1 MFTHGALRSGVVV
14 LACAALIV
22 VLGGCPQT
30 SAPTVSSTDPADGA
44 TGVPVNKNIAATF
57 SKAMDPAT
65 ITPTT
70 FTLMRGTTPVSGT
83 VTYTGVTAI
92 FDPTDDLAP
101 NTLYTATIT
110 TGAEALD
117 QMPKCDACDRDPD
130 GGLWFTALLM
140 GLLIAGHALHSGA
153 DGALAEDFV
162 WTFTTGPALETF
174 TLTYTAGAN
183 GTISGTSPQTV
194 NSGASGTAVRA
205 VPDTGYHFVRWG
217 DASTQNPRTDANVTA
232 NVTVSA
238 TFAINQYTLTYAAN
252 AGGTLSGI
260 SPQTVNHGDNG
271 TLVTATP
278 ATGYH
283 FTSWSDGVLTAART
297 DLSVTGDITVS
308 ASFAINQYTVTYTAN
323 AGGTISGISPQT
335 VNHGDNGTLV
345 TANPNAGY
353 HFTSWSDGVLTAA
366 RTDLNVTGD
375 ITVSASFA
383 INQYTLT
390 YTANTGG
397 TISGT
402 SPQTV
407 DHGGSGTEV
416 TATPATG
423 YHFTSWS
430 DGMLTAARTELN
442 VTGDITVSASFAL
455 TNQYTL
461 TYTAN
466 VGGTISGTSP
476 QTVNQGDSGTLVT
489 ATPAT
494 GYHFTSWSDGV
505 LTAARTDTNVMADI
519 TVSASFAINQY
530 TLTYTANVGG
540 TISGTSP
547 QTVNHGGSGSEVT
560 ATPNTGYHF
569 TSWSDGVLT
578 AARTDTNVMADITLT
593 ASFAID
599 IIVTPQ
605 PINGAPGV
613 CINTVI
619 SAMFNVAMDGL
630 TIITPAVTFTLY
642 NDTKGE
648 AVPGTVDLDVL
659 GTTAT
664 FTPDVDLDSNT
675 LYTATIK
682 AGVADL
688 DGNTLADD
696 FVWGFETG
704 DTTCLLEP
712 VDLGAAA
719 PFGGFGG
726 AAGMTNQG
734 TLTVVNGDIG
744 TTAAST
750 LITGFH
756 DTGGNVYTETPLNI
770 GTVNGTIYTAPP
782 APGTD
787 STFLIATQALADAR
801 NVYDN
806 VLSPAALPGG
816 TDPFAGQ
823 LGGKTV
829 APGVYQAAG
838 GSFQITGSDLTL
850 DAQEDENA
858 VWVFQSASS
867 LTVGDTAPRSVI
879 LINGA
884 QAKNVY
890 WWVGSAATINGAGG
904 GTMEGTIIAYSGVTF
919 STAGNVALT
928 TLNGRALGLNASV
941 TLVNTI
947 INVPAP

>member
-1 MFTHGALRSGVVV
+1 
-14 LACAALIV
+14 
-22 VLGGCPQT
+22 
-30 SAPTVSSTDPADGA
+30 
-44 TGVPVNKNIAATF
+44 
-57 SKAMDPAT
+57 
-65 ITPTT
+65 
-70 FTLMRGTTPVSGT
+70 
-83 VTYTGVTAI
+83 
-92 FDPTDDLAP
+92 
-101 NTLYTATIT
+101 
-110 TGAEALD
+110 
-117 QMPKCDACDRDPD
+117 
-130 GGLWFTALLM
+130 
-140 GLLIAGHALHSGA
+140 
-153 DGALAEDFV
+153 
-162 WTFTTGPALETF
+162 
-174 TLTYTAGAN
+174 
-183 GTISGTSPQTV
+183 
-194 NSGASGTAVRA
+194 
-205 VPDTGYHFVRWG
+205 
-217 DASTQNPRTDANVTA
+217 
-232 NVTVSA
+232 
-238 TFAINQYTLTYAAN
+238 
-252 AGGTLSGI
+252 
-260 SPQTVNHGDNG
+260 
-271 TLVTATP
+271 
-278 ATGYH
+278 
-283 FTSWSDGVLTAART
+283 
-297 DLSVTGDITVS
+297 
-308 ASFAINQYTVTYTAN
+308 
-323 AGGTISGISPQT
+323 
-335 VNHGDNGTLV
+335 
-345 TANPNAGY
+345 
-353 HFTSWSDGVLTAA
+353 
-366 RTDLNVTGD
+366 
-375 ITVSASFA
+375 
-383 INQYTLT
+383 
-390 YTANTGG
+390 
-397 TISGT
+397 
-402 SPQTV
+402 
-407 DHGGSGTEV
+407 
-416 TATPATG
+416 
-423 YHFTSWS
+423 
-430 DGMLTAARTELN
+430 
-442 VTGDITVSASFAL
+442 
-455 TNQYTL
+455 
-461 TYTAN
+461 
-466 VGGTISGTSP
+466 
-476 QTVNQGDSGTLVT
+476 
-489 ATPAT
+489 
-494 GYHFTSWSDGV
+494 
-505 LTAARTDTNVMADI
+505 
-519 TVSASFAINQY
+519 
-530 TLTYTANVGG
+530 
-540 TISGTSP
+540 
-547 QTVNHGGSGSEVT
+547 
-560 ATPNTGYHF
+560 
-569 TSWSDGVLT
+569 VLT

>member
-323 AGGTISGISPQT
+323 AHGTIAGTLSQT
-335 VNHGDNGTLV
+335 VNYGADGATV
-345 TANPNAGY
+345 TATPATGY

-430 DGMLTAARTELN
+430 DGVLTAARTDLN

-489 ATPAT
+489 ATPA
-494 GYHFTSWSDGV
+494 
-505 LTAARTDTNVMADI
+505 
-519 TVSASFAINQY
+519 
-530 TLTYTANVGG
+530 
-540 TISGTSP
+540 
-547 QTVNHGGSGSEVT
+547 
-560 ATPNTGYHF
+560 TGYHF